1 MSDSLT
7 DLKNTLLALK
17 AAGADGFEG
26 FLRVVLTRLTGI
38 PFRLAVS
45 GLQGGMDGDSAL
57 RGDAVSFEAK
67 RYSGAIHRN
76 EVLTKIVDLA
86 RKSGAPDR
94 LWILGATVEI
104 GAQLATAVEEVG
116 DQNAISTLILDWTAE
131 PLPLLAVAT
140 AAAGDSA
147 IDFLVTHCVPQ
158 PDRHELVK
166 STKEISEHPE
176 FGCLLQKLRSDLNV
190 STLATARSTEAN
202 KEWRR
207 SSFSSGHTA
216 RERLGQALA
225 VTAQPTL
232 LPLRATQRNQVKE
245 YLQCGESV
253 ILSGGEGH
261 GKSWLAAQ
269 VCCDH
274 EGLALFASAEQF
286 EGIAPNQL
294 DNNLVELLIQQTGD
308 RSDEAVRRRWGHRLV
323 AWQSHPPSS
332 PVLVIVDGINQRDRL
347 RWDRI
352 LNSLHERLQAI
363 GGRLIVSVR
372 PQFWQKIVAPGLA
385 FRPKLINVPVWSPD
399 ERDQLLSHYGISLD
413 WLDEATLET
422 LLNPRLLGVAVATL
436 PHHSSTAWKGLT
448 PDRILME
455 HLRASQRE
463 NFEPET
469 LSELTKR
476 LSNHAKE
483 VLERVRASPSE
494 PPLRFEVD
502 STAVIETRFFRS
514 LPGPGD
520 TYELRM
526 EGLTL
531 ALGYTLIDQL
541 WKVQGSGLA
550 LSERMTHLIDPIH
563 AMDRTVDVMFAALM
577 VCALDPI
584 RFDEAIFSVLL
595 DAFSHLQNVSDQ
607 RFEEF
612 VEISKNQPTEFFKT
626 LGVITLERGRR
637 LNQDWFT
644 HAAFEIA
651 GSDDGWPVTEAFIHH
666 WMQCYNKDAVEQ
678 TNRYPRQNDEKDLE
692 RLQTAQG
699 DIQDVLSYL
708 SSFERNLLEKMTEVA
723 GDTDDLFTLAIH
735 LLAGRPLAGFSNSFV
750 ALGLGFALDRDTSS
764 ARKAFQQ
771 LTTFNRVD
779 RDAAKAAYL
788 NAIEPLRAPAT
799 SRSGQWT
806 VVRMLYATGDE
817 AAAIEAGTI
826 TEELRKHRP
835 HWVWPANEGWRQ
847 LRVADP
853 DATKPADMNS
863 GLELFR
869 AISPEKM
876 MQSMGQV
883 SEDYDLR
890 ELLPMICRFEPRIAT
905 EKAREIL
912 SGLLTRTAFPLR
924 QLILNG
930 TKYSP
935 LMTRDLALR
944 VVSRVTDS
952 SADIVEDLA
961 ERERNFLR
969 TCLFCYAAPQLTSSE
984 QLACMTDPAFG
995 TDYLLKVI
1003 PSLKPQPTEAIYDVL
1018 QAALDAHDDAATYGA
1033 LAAARHGNTP
1043 VTPELE
1049 SLLLRCERSES
1060 SVIRA
1065 LSFEMSIECNLK
1077 MLRDFHAQSSW
1088 SALEADITTY
1098 ESWFGSVLL
1107 AEATAR
1113 KELSI
1118 HALLKRISPET
1129 WFIAAE
1135 RVGDEMIKPLA
1146 DSFLSRLRGAVR
1158 AAQSLVPL
1166 AVDFTV
1172 SVDSG
1177 LFPLLSIDETERLDG
1192 RFPRHKELPGML
1204 GSEGFEENRARL
1216 RAIADVFLEKLK
1228 STDAQLIIQNVTISD
1243 IKLLVRLD
1251 PTILSQMLE
1260 ILECA
1265 STTELAWLRS
1275 VALIVANLASTI
1287 SSGRA
1292 IALFQRILA
1301 VQGVVTHDRGDGLTL
1316 EHEAIWSSAP
1326 SHKMELLW
1334 RDRLLQCGNDK
1345 ILAQEVLAAERFGAM
1360 DFIRSF
1366 VEQHS
1371 RSASTLDQAYAI
1383 AVAGFSLQSEQ
1394 LLGVIESHMGDSGI
1408 TGEAAKK
1415 AKAAHEAAQWG
1426 RNWVKDMCD
1435 AQSPEEFWRCLIIAK
1450 TCIDARITTESIKG
1464 TRWAPY
1470 APLLRSVRSEAI
1482 KEQGKSREKILLG
1495 QAAPEGI
1502 FITGYGNK

>member
-1 MSDSLT
+1 
-7 DLKNTLLALK
+7 
-17 AAGADGFEG
+17 
-26 FLRVVLTRLTGI
+26 
-38 PFRLAVS
+38 
-45 GLQGGMDGDSAL
+45 
-57 RGDAVSFEAK
+57 
-67 RYSGAIHRN
+67 
-76 EVLTKIVDLA
+76 
-86 RKSGAPDR
+86 
-94 LWILGATVEI
+94 
-104 GAQLATAVEEVG
+104 
-116 DQNAISTLILDWTAE
+116 
-131 PLPLLAVAT
+131 
-140 AAAGDSA
+140 
-147 IDFLVTHCVPQ
+147 
-158 PDRHELVK
+158 
-166 STKEISEHPE
+166 
-176 FGCLLQKLRSDLNV
+176 
-190 STLATARSTEAN
+190 
-202 KEWRR
+202 
-207 SSFSSGHTA
+207 
-216 RERLGQALA
+216 
-225 VTAQPTL
+225 
-232 LPLRATQRNQVKE
+232 
-245 YLQCGESV
+245 
-253 ILSGGEGH
+253 
-261 GKSWLAAQ
+261 
-269 VCCDH
+269 
-274 EGLALFASAEQF
+274 
-286 EGIAPNQL
+286 
-294 DNNLVELLIQQTGD
+294 
-308 RSDEAVRRRWGHRLV
+308 
-323 AWQSHPPSS
+323 
-332 PVLVIVDGINQRDRL
+332 
-347 RWDRI
+347 
-352 LNSLHERLQAI
+352 
-363 GGRLIVSVR
+363 
-372 PQFWQKIVAPGLA
+372 
-385 FRPKLINVPVWSPD
+385 
-399 ERDQLLSHYGISLD
+399 
-413 WLDEATLET
+413 
-422 LLNPRLLGVAVATL
+422 
-436 PHHSSTAWKGLT
+436 
-448 PDRILME
+448 
-455 HLRASQRE
+455 
-463 NFEPET
+463 
-469 LSELTKR
+469 
-476 LSNHAKE
+476 
-483 VLERVRASPSE
+483 
-494 PPLRFEVD
+494 
-502 STAVIETRFFRS
+502 
-514 LPGPGD
+514 
-520 TYELRM
+520 
-526 EGLTL
+526 
-531 ALGYTLIDQL
+531 
-541 WKVQGSGLA
+541 
-550 LSERMTHLIDPIH
+550 
-563 AMDRTVDVMFAALM
+563 
-577 VCALDPI
+577 
-584 RFDEAIFSVLL
+584 
-595 DAFSHLQNVSDQ
+595 
-607 RFEEF
+607 
-612 VEISKNQPTEFFKT
+612 
-626 LGVITLERGRR
+626 
-637 LNQDWFT
+637 
-644 HAAFEIA
+644 
-651 GSDDGWPVTEAFIHH
+651 
-666 WMQCYNKDAVEQ
+666 
-678 TNRYPRQNDEKDLE
+678 
-692 RLQTAQG
+692 
-699 DIQDVLSYL
+699 
-708 SSFERNLLEKMTEVA
+708 
-723 GDTDDLFTLAIH
+723 
-735 LLAGRPLAGFSNSFV
+735 
-750 ALGLGFALDRDTSS
+750 
-764 ARKAFQQ
+764 
-771 LTTFNRVD
+771 
-779 RDAAKAAYL
+779 
-788 NAIEPLRAPAT
+788 
-799 SRSGQWT
+799 
-806 VVRMLYATGDE
+806 
-817 AAAIEAGTI
+817 
-826 TEELRKHRP
+826 
-835 HWVWPANEGWRQ
+835 
-847 LRVADP
+847 
-853 DATKPADMNS
+853 
-863 GLELFR
+863 
-869 AISPEKM
+869 
-876 MQSMGQV
+876 
-883 SEDYDLR
+883 
-890 ELLPMICRFEPRIAT
+890 
-905 EKAREIL
+905 
-912 SGLLTRTAFPLR
+912 
-924 QLILNG
+924 
-930 TKYSP
+930 
-935 LMTRDLALR
+935 
-944 VVSRVTDS
+944 
-952 SADIVEDLA
+952 
-961 ERERNFLR
+961 
-969 TCLFCYAAPQLTSSE
+969 
-984 QLACMTDPAFG
+984 MTDPAFG